1 MTGHLFYKRA
11 ALALMA
17 LFAALAMTLLP
28 ADGRKVSHAQT
39 PSSMTLVSNTGQ
51 TLSSDRPVIGSSYDR
66 AQEFTTGTNRD
77 GYVLTSIDIMLNAAF
92 GGATDL
98 TMTLHSGSATGTK
111 VADFDEPSSLTT
123 GNATY
128 TFIASAAVS
137 LDASTSYWI
146 VLEEPTTHRG
156 GLVVTAS
163 DNQDT
168 DSAAGWLIADAYEFR
183 TASATGSFTVTTTG
197 KSAIIDVKG
206 YVGSIPTLVSNIE
219 QGNDLVANVN
229 TRRAQAFTTG
239 FNLTGYTVTGVDI
252 DYRDAEGHGFA
263 LSLCETNNDG
273 TPNQSPQTC
282 DIFTQPSFSAVGRLR
297 FEAAA
302 SFTLDPATTYTVVFY
317 SGSGDNV
324 SLGGTSSI
332 AEDASSLAGWSI
344 RDKFHHQDSDSNWQI
359 PGSVRSIRIDIEG
372 TPKAPVANSPTST
385 DHTVETVEDT
395 AHTFSAAH
403 FNFMAT
409 ASGDALSKVHI
420 LTLPDEG
427 TLALSGT
434 AVTAGDEISKTDIDA
449 GNLKFTPDTGETG
462 QGYASFDFRVEGSSL
477 TSTNSYRMT
486 IDVRTAESVPPAL
499 VATNAAVLAAD
510 GKTLTL
516 TYNEPMKETST
527 PGNSAFT
534 VEATPA
540 GGSEAE
546 VALATTDGV
555 TVTGRH
561 CGADAGQAH
570 RAQRRLGQ
578 GDLRQAGQ
586 RRCDR
591 GRQR

>member
-51 TLSSDRPVIGSSYDR
+51 TPTSDRPVIGSSYDR

-168 DSAAGWLIADAYEFR
+168 DSAAGWLIADAYEYR

-273 TPNQSPQTC
+273 TPNL
-282 DIFTQPSFSAVGRLR
+282 SA
-297 FEAAA
+297 
-302 SFTLDPATTYTVVFY
+302 
-317 SGSGDNV
+317 
-324 SLGGTSSI
+324 
-332 AEDASSLAGWSI
+332 
-344 RDKFHHQDSDSNWQI
+344 
-359 PGSVRSIRIDIEG
+359 
-372 TPKAPVANSPTST
+372 
-385 DHTVETVEDT
+385 
-395 AHTFSAAH
+395 
-403 FNFMAT
+403 
-409 ASGDALSKVHI
+409 
-420 LTLPDEG
+420 PD
-427 TLALSGT
+427 
-434 AVTAGDEISKTDIDA
+434 V
-449 GNLKFTPDTGETG
+449 
-462 QGYASFDFRVEGSSL
+462 
-477 TSTNSYRMT
+477 
-486 IDVRTAESVPPAL
+486 
-499 VATNAAVLAAD
+499 
-510 GKTLTL
+510 
-516 TYNEPMKETST
+516 
-527 PGNSAFT
+527 
-534 VEATPA
+534 
-540 GGSEAE
+540 
-546 VALATTDGV
+546 
-555 TVTGRH
+555 
-561 CGADAGQAH
+561 
-570 RAQRRLGQ
+570 
-578 GDLRQAGQ
+578 
-586 RRCDR
+586 
-591 GRQR
+591 